1 MALIDKLYNSCVLM
15 SQKATKGMNSILQK
29 NLYKPINPNGII
41 NDTNISVTKNA
52 SIITI
57 ETHFPSYAYF
67 VEYGRA
73 KGKRPPIEPIREWC
87 YLHNLPEG
95 VEWYIQ
101 KRIGERGTKGKHFLE
116 PLKRMLEMVN
126 KTLQQVSK
134 VEFVATYNNLVYE
147 GTELLRETKLTL

>member
-1 MALIDKLYNSCVLM
+1 MSRKASEGMTKILFRKLIP
-15 SQKATKGMNSILQK
+15 
-29 NLYKPINPNGII
+29 PIRSNGII
-41 NDTNISVTKNA
+41 SQTDLSVTK
-52 SIITI
+52 SGGIITI
-57 ETHFPSYAYF
+57 ETHFPTYAYF

-73 KGKRPPIEPIREWC
+73 KGKKPPIQPIKDWC

-116 PLKRMLEMVN
+116 PLKRMLEMVS

-134 VEFVATYNNLVYE
+134 VEFMATYNNLVYE
-147 GTELLRETKLTL
+147 NTQTLREMKLTI

>member
-1 MALIDKLYNSCVLM
+1 MALIDKLYNSCVAM
-15 SQKATKGMNSILQK
+15 SQKATKGMYSILQK

-73 KGKRPPIEPIREWC
+73 KGKNPPIEPIKEWC
-87 YLHNLPEG
+87 RIKNLPNG
-95 VEWYIQ
+95 MEWYIQ
-101 KRIGERGTKGKHFLE
+101 KQIGKRGTKGKHFLE